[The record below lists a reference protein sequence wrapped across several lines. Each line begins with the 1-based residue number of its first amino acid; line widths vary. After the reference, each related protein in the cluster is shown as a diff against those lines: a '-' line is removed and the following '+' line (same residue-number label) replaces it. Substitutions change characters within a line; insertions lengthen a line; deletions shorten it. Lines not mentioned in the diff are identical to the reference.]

1 VSSVKVNLAKPAEI
15 PVTTPK
21 FVTVA
26 TAILS
31 LAQVPPVVGDS
42 WVTSPIQI
50 PVGPVTATVGVGFTV
65 TAAVGSD
72 GHSDAELVNIKVAVP
87 GETPVTTPP
96 LFTEA
101 IPASD
106 DDQVPPVV
114 GSRVVVVPTQ
124 IKLSPVIVTIGLG
137 NTCTYKVSEKQPV
150 LDWNTNLAL
159 PASKPVTV
167 LVGAP
172 VIFTVSGEWLVHV
185 VPTVKAGLMVVDDPT
200 QMVSLAAETVGLGL
214 TSMALV

>member
-1 VSSVKVNLAKPAEI
+1 VSSVKVNLAKPAER
-15 PVTTPK
+15 PVTTPPL
-21 FVTVA
+21 VTEA
-26 TAILS
+26 TDGLS
-31 LAQVPPVVGDS
+31 LAQVPPVVGDN

-72 GHSDAELVNIKVAVP
+72 GHKDAELVKIKVAVP
-87 GETPVTTPP
+87 GETPVTIPP
-96 LFTEA
+96 LFTVA
-101 IPASD
+101 MASEEL
-106 DDQVPPVV
+106 DQVPPVLGV
-114 GSRVVVVPTQ
+114 RFVVDPTQ
-124 IKLSPVIVTIGLG
+124 IKLSPAMLTIGFG

-172 VIFTVSGEWLVHV
+172 VIFTVSGE
-185 VPTVKAGLMVVDDPT
+185 
-200 QMVSLAAETVGLGL
+200 
-214 TSMALV
+214 